1 MKNNAVLNRFGTY
14 CGWSALGLASLYG
27 VMWSTNKLFGD
38 PAYGIMIV
46 FSIFALYALWSM
58 AKSSVESE
66 ERQKRWD
73 AEEAQRKKSR
83 KTMLKG

>member
-14 CGWSALGLASLYG
+14 CGWTALGSASFYG
-27 VMWSTNKLFGD
+27 VSLVSEKYFGN
-38 PAYGIMIV
+38 PAYAIMLLFFGLAMMI
-46 FSIFALYALWSM
+46 LWSM

-73 AEEAQRKKSR
+73 KEEELRKKER
-83 KTMLKG
+83 AILKG

>member
-14 CGWSALGLASLYG
+14 CGWSALASASFYG
-27 VMWSTNKLFGD
+27 VSMVSEKYFGN
-38 PAYGIMIV
+38 PAYAIMLLFFVLAMMI
-46 FSIFALYALWSM
+46 LWSM

-73 AEEAQRKKSR
+73 AEEAQRKQSR
-83 KTMLKG
+83 KMLTE

>member
-14 CGWSALGLASLYG
+14 CGWAALGSASFY
-27 VMWSTNKLFGD
+27 VVSMVSEKYFGN
-38 PAYGIMIV
+38 PAYAIMLLFFGLAIMI
-46 FSIFALYALWSM
+46 LWSM

-73 AEEAQRKKSR
+73 KEEELRKKER
-83 KTMLKG
+83 AILKG

>member
-14 CGWSALGLASLYG
+14 CGYAALASASFYGVSMVSEKYFGNSAYAIMLLFFGLA
-27 VMWSTNKLFGD
+27 
-38 PAYGIMIV
+38 MI
-46 FSIFALYALWSM
+46 ILWSM

-73 AEEAQRKKSR
+73 AEEAQRKQSR
-83 KTMLKG
+83 KMLTE

>member
-14 CGWSALGLASLYG
+14 CGWTALGLTALYS

-46 FSIFALYALWSM
+46 FAIFAFFVLWSM

-73 AEEAQRKKSR
+73 KEEAQRKQSR
-83 KTMLKG
+83 KMLTE

>member
-1 MKNNAVLNRFGTY
+1 
-14 CGWSALGLASLYG
+14 
-27 VMWSTNKLFGD
+27 MWSTNKLFGD

-73 AEEAQRKKSR
+73 KEEELRKKER
-83 KTMLKG
+83 AILKG